1 MFVYKLSVC
10 GFKSCF
16 SHLIFR
22 SCAGLSKELLDIQA
36 TSRMQIYS
44 TCTCNMLKAH
54 SQCSTVSRPTKNI
67 NGWKI
72 QKKWKRQNPEKK
84 VWYVS
89 LREEWVCMPGWDRC
103 AITLANPHTHHIKN
117 TPMVCHLCKT
127 LVWFPKFSWFIH
139 FLHSKLHFLLFSLFI
154 CLSNCI
160 KLFIYFSY
168 FL

>member
-54 SQCSTVSRPTKNI
+54 SQCKYPDPPKTWMKNTK
-67 NGWKI
+67 KLE
-72 QKKWKRQNPEKK
+72 KTKPRKK

-117 TPMVCHLCKT
+117 TPMVCHFCKT

-139 FLHSKLHFLLFSLFI
+139 FLHSKLHFLRFSLFI